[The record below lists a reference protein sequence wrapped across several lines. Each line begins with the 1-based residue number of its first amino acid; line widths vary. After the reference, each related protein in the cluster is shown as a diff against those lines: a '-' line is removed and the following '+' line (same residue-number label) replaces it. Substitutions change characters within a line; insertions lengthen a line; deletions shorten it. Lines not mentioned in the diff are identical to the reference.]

1 MHSSTS
7 NSDYVRPVPHV
18 PWRGVLLAVALLST
32 AATLAWELHAR
43 AAGYRPTLNDTADLW
58 SEARASVRP
67 DSLVLLGTSRML
79 FDIDLDVLERGLGR
93 RPTQLA
99 LVGSSPFPI
108 LADLAADE
116 SFRGTVLLDIVP
128 AMYLAPAGSP
138 PVEASEKALRR
149 YRSWN
154 HAQRWSHHLALQLE
168 HHLAFLQQEDLT
180 LGRLLERLPVPDRA
194 GALVPPAMPPYFYSL
209 DRDRRARMV
218 PESAVIGSPLQQ
230 RVSSTWLP
238 LFTPPPP
245 PSFVPRAAFQQM
257 MVEGLEARFRETAKH
272 IARIRARGGQVVFL
286 RLPVTGPL
294 AEREEQLAP
303 RAATWER
310 LVRENGVPAIHF
322 ADHAELRAFD
332 CPEWSHLSAEDSVE
346 FSRRLVP
353 HLQAAVRPS
362 ELRERTTLPAVAA
375 SALDRSRGE

>member
-7 NSDYVRPVPHV
+7 NFDFVRTTPDV
-18 PWRGVLLAVALLST
+18 PWRRVLLAVALLST
-32 AATLAWELHAR
+32 AATAAWEIHAR
-43 AAGYRPTLNDTADLW
+43 VSGYTPTLNDTPDLW
-58 SEARASVRP
+58 AEARAKVKP
-67 DSLVLLGTSRML
+67 DSIVLLGTSRML
-79 FDIDLDVLERGLGR
+79 FDMDLDVLEQGLGR

-128 AMYLAPAGSP
+128 AMFLAPTGSP

-149 YRSWN
+149 HRTWN
-154 HAQRWSHHLALQLE
+154 HAQKWSHRLALPLE
-168 HHLAFLQQEDLT
+168 NHVAFLRQEDLT
-180 LGRLLERLPVPDRA
+180 LGKLLEEIPVPNRA
-194 GALVPPAMPPYFYSL
+194 HALVGPKFPPYFYTL

-218 PESAVIGSPLQQ
+218 PAAAIIGSPLQQ
-230 RVSSTWLP
+230 AVVNVWLP

-245 PSFVPRAAFQQM
+245 PRFIPSEQFKQM
-257 MVEGLEARFRETAKH
+257 MEQGLEARFRETAKH
-272 IARIRARGGQVVFL
+272 VAKIQSRGGKVVFL

-303 RAATWER
+303 RAVTWDR
-310 LVRENGVPAIHF
+310 LVKESAVPAIHF
-322 ADHAELRAFD
+322 AEHAELSAFN

-346 FSRRLVP
+346 FTRRLVP
-353 HLQAAVRPS
+353 HLQAALGAKPVPGVIAAA
-362 ELRERTTLPAVAA
+362 PAEPVT
-375 SALDRSRGE
+375 RGQ